1 METPDFTGLHGKKLI
16 NKHLAWQKRAR
27 KAGASFDKVRYA
39 GLTQEQAVEMHQHY
53 MSQGVYGL
61 ILILSLN
68 VITLSWATIYGW
80 LSGDVTPWRSVGNII
95 SLSAM
100 VLTLSTAVYRFIS
113 VRTKEKA
120 LRSYI
125 RNTDERL
132 LSIRRR
138 SGTKPLLLMSLIFVL
153 VGGLLFL
160 MSPETMSWK
169 ITPHV
174 AAGLALCIA
183 GIVQFLI
190 AATTYLIMR
199 RR

>member
-53 MSQGVYGL
+53 MNQGAHGPIFL
-61 ILILSLN
+61 FSLN
-68 VITLSWATIYGW
+68 LIIFGWTTINGW
-80 LSGDVTPWRSVGNII
+80 FSGDVPPWHSIGNTISVSATLLALAII
-95 SLSAM
+95 
-100 VLTLSTAVYRFIS
+100 VYRILS
-113 VRTKEKA
+113 VRTKENA

-125 RNTDERL
+125 QNTDERL
-132 LSIRRR
+132 VSIRRR
-138 SGTKPLLLMSLIFVL
+138 SGIKPLLIMSFVF
-153 VGGLLFL
+153 VIAASLLFL
-160 MSPETMSWK
+160 LSPETMTWE

-190 AATTYLIMR
+190 AVTTYLIMR